1 MRIITGKARG
11 VRLETLEGNDTRP
24 TSERTKEAV
33 FSMLQFEIAG
43 VSVLDLFAG
52 SGQMG
57 LEAASR
63 GASSVHLVECG
74 REARKIVEANIKK
87 SRLDGVC
94 RLFGEDAVSF
104 LKHRTHADAYDIV
117 FLDPPYKSEL
127 IDESLSLLFAGGL
140 IKEASYIICESDRF
154 DFMSENTNKH
164 FRVLKTM
171 KHGVAHITVL
181 TPIFGED
188 V

>member
-11 VRLETLEGNDTRP
+11 VRLTTLEGNDTRP

-43 VSVLDLFAG
+43 ASVLDLFAG

-63 GASSVHLVECG
+63 GASSVHFVERG
-74 REARKIVEANIKK
+74 REAQKIVEANIKK

-94 RLFGEDAVSF
+94 RLFCEDAALF
-104 LKHRTHADAYDIV
+104 LGRRAQGEAYDIV
-117 FLDPPYKSEL
+117 FLDPPYKSKL
-127 IDESLSLLFAGGL
+127 IDESLTLLFDGGL
-140 IKEASYIICESDRF
+140 IKDTSYIVCESDRF
-154 DFMSENTNKH
+154 DFMSDNTNKH
-164 FRVLKTM
+164 FKVLKTM
-171 KHGVAHITVL
+171 KHGVAHIVVL
-181 TPIFGED
+181 APIFGED
-188 V
+188 L